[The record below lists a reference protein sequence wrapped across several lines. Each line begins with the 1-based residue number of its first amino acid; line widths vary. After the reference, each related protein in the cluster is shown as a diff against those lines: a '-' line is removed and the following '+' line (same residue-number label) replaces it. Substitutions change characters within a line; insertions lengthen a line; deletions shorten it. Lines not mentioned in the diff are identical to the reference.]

1 MEYYELRLLKQGL
14 EALEQYLIE
23 FATAE
28 KTLLAFGLKMALELP
43 GYEEAQG
50 VLVEFSKNYA
60 SFRRFVALHDREL
73 GKQIDSFEE
82 QACLSE
88 KISLISLKLRMTAT
102 AVRQKINLPQA
113 FVNKLALSFFP
124 RMLRSKEIFREEDI
138 SLQKTIVRVGELRG
152 YVEIAEELFSWRQ
165 YSDDEIFKPSNVS
178 TDRVLELI
186 DGAIGQVESA
196 NFIPPTHKENI
207 IRYLR
212 EAKEE
217 AISKQPSWSKIVG
230 ALVVVAAL
238 LSGTAD
244 APGAVSTVRSVIEY
258 ILGTSVEQPLKHYL
272 APQDTQ
278 EDHSPDNGLEEEDET
293 KFA

>member
-1 MEYYELRLLKQGL
+1 
-14 EALEQYLIE
+14 
-23 FATAE
+23 
-28 KTLLAFGLKMALELP
+28 
-43 GYEEAQG
+43 
-50 VLVEFSKNYA
+50 
-60 SFRRFVALHDREL
+60 
-73 GKQIDSFEE
+73 
-82 QACLSE
+82 
-88 KISLISLKLRMTAT
+88 
-102 AVRQKINLPQA
+102 
-113 FVNKLALSFFP
+113 
-124 RMLRSKEIFREEDI
+124 MLRSKEIFREEDI

-152 YVEIAEELFSWRQ
+152 FVEIAEELFSWRQ
-165 YSDDEIFKPSNVS
+165 FSDDEIFKPSNVS